1 MHSRLVVILLSGAY
15 FIDGGGVNIQGTLN
29 LINATIV
36 LAGLL
41 ETQRE
46 QVVAAFA
53 ACGCRLEEVDRRGDW
68 TILRLQAGETRYV
81 PVTPPDPKGRDGWAL
96 DI

>member
-1 MHSRLVVILLSGAY
+1 MAPELAAIAAP
-15 FIDGGGVNIQGTLN
+15 
-29 LINATIV
+29 NATII

-46 QVVAAFA
+46 QVVAAYA
-53 ACGCRLEEVDRRGDW
+53 ACGCALAEVDRRGDW
-68 TILRLQAGETRYV
+68 SVLKLTAGAARYV
-81 PVTPPDPKGRDGWAL
+81 PTAPPDPKGRDGWAL